1 MWVCMYG
8 RLGYSGTSHMAD
20 IMDIGVSEYT
30 AYHIMFSL
38 FPMSLLLDIF
48 SSEITRMLISA

>member
-1 MWVCMYG
+1 MYG

-38 FPMSLLLDIF
+38 SPVSLLLDIF